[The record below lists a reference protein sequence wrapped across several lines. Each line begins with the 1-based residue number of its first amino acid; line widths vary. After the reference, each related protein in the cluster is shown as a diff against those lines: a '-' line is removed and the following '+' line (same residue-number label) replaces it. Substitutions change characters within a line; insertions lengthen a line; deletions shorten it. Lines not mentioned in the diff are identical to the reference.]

1 MVWLH
6 AFFLWLNREC
16 MRDKEQRECVRAVAE
31 CDECPMMGKGT
42 IYQKMETLTGC
53 DEEESLTML
62 HSGKGLVELIR

>member
-1 MVWLH
+1 
-6 AFFLWLNREC
+6 

-62 HSGKGLVELIR
+62 NSGKGLVELIR